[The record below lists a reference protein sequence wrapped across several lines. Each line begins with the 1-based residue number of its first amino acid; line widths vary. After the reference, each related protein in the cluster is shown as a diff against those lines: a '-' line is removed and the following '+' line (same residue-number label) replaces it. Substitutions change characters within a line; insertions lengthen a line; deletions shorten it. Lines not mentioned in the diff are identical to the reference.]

1 MRRLIAV
8 LKSSMLR
15 WWFMITAIYS
25 VSSTCPC
32 CGKQGCPGGIGTAAV
47 VGAIFVFVKHILTG
61 VFSRNFLLKVR
72 HVLFGSPVNFEQKK
86 SNVK

>member
-1 MRRLIAV
+1 MKRLISI

-32 CGKQGCPGGIGTAAV
+32 CGKQGCPGGIGAAAV
-47 VGAIFVFVKHILTG
+47 VGAIFVFVKRLLTE
-61 VFSRNFLLKVR
+61 VFKRDFLLKIR
-72 HVLFGSPVNFEQKK
+72 HVLSGQPRNFAQKK
-86 SNVK
+86 SNIK